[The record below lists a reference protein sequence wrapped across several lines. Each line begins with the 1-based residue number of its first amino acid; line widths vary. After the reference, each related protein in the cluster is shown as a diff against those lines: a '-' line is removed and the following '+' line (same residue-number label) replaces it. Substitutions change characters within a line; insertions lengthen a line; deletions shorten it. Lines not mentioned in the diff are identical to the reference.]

1 MDKPSSKQSYGLGRV
16 AFKAH
21 LADIQREMDAGYTM
35 ALIYEKRKASL
46 GISYSQFARHVQ
58 RYIRDVMPKRSPA
71 VEQVSEQTAETR
83 STVQVKQPAEQK
95 PFASRFEFNPVAP
108 DYDDL
113 I

>member
-1 MDKPSSKQSYGLGRV
+1 MDKPSPKQSYGLGRV

-58 RYIRDVMPKRSPA
+58 RYIRDVVPKRAPVIEEEFKKTEPIPA
-71 VEQVSEQTAETR
+71 LKKPLER
-83 STVQVKQPAEQK
+83 K
-95 PFASRFEFNPVAP
+95 PFTNQFE
-108 DYDDL
+108 L
-113 I
+113 IRLRLTTKI

>member
-1 MDKPSSKQSYGLGRV
+1 MDKASPKQSYGLGRV
-16 AFKAH
+16 AFRAH

-35 ALIYEKRKASL
+35 ALIYEKRKDSL

-58 RYIRDVMPKRSPA
+58 RYIRDVVPKRASVIEEEALKKSEPIPA
-71 VEQVSEQTAETR
+71 SKKPLERT
-83 STVQVKQPAEQK
+83 
-95 PFASRFEFNPVAP
+95 PFANRFEFNPVAP